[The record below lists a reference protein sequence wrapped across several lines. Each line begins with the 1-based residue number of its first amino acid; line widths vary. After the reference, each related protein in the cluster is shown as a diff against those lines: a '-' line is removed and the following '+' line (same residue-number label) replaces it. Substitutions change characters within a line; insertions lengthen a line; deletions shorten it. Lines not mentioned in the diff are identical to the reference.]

1 MTEFY
6 QWATNNFTSFLAV
19 TGVFVGAIVVI
30 ISAAR
35 GE

>member
-1 MTEFY
+1 MT
-6 QWATNNFTSFLAV
+6 THNKNKITSFLAV